1 VLSGDVPLIRAA
13 TLENFIEQQRA
24 SAATCSILSVRLEN
38 PTGYGRIVRDEN
50 DQFLKI
56 VEQKD
61 GSPGELEVKE
71 INSGIY
77 CFDARKLFAA
87 LERVKP
93 SNQQGEFYLTDV
105 PQILVSDGEKVN
117 VYLHRD
123 AREVSGINTGLSW
136 PNLKICFIAIRSAS
150 SCSSRCNLS

>member
-1 VLSGDVPLIRAA
+1 VFL
-13 TLENFIEQQRA
+13 
-24 SAATCSILSVRLEN
+24 LSVRLEN

-93 SNQQGEFYLTDV
+93 SN
-105 PQILVSDGEKVN
+105 SKVN
-117 VYLHRD
+117 
-123 AREVSGINTGLSW
+123 ST
-136 PNLKICFIAIRSAS
+136 
-150 SCSSRCNLS
+150 